1 MEDTHTHAHAHAHT
15 PVNFKM
21 SWLPQMLGT
30 PKLFPPSLGPV
41 GNWPVA
47 IYLDSNVAHWLY
59 LLKLPCPSISN
70 HFMGISPSLIP
81 CVLVQAT
88 LSVPA
93 PLSPMIGPWHLYWMI
108 KNQLWTKTISVCTS
122 RFPIES
128 N

>member
-30 PKLFPPSLGPV
+30 PKLFPPSPGPV

-47 IYLDSNVAHWLY
+47 SYLDS
-59 LLKLPCPSISN
+59 PSISN